1 MNNPYAS
8 SGGTS
13 SLGTVVANNFDDP
26 ISGETQS
33 IGATSASNWEVTNN
47 TPTNAGGA
55 ITDYPS
61 NGIYAYTGVVDDYT
75 SLTQTYN
82 LTMPIAGVG
91 GTNDNSISWATSDD
105 WLSAPANADGSSNY
119 EVQIH
124 VDTSDYT
131 GGHSCG
137 DATSTVSNISIGGQL
152 WLFCDYQTAKNANGT
167 CPNNGDCGEAV
178 FVLGGT
184 YADRVATPTA
194 SGSIDLKAMFQWLE
208 DNDVPGKSYPY
219 MEVGSALS
227 AISRGWEIVS
237 TGGATQTFSMNG
249 FTVDAV
255 GAPAPL
261 STAPTGVT
269 FTAGT
274 APTCVVKW
282 SAVSGAT
289 GYDLWS
295 AKTGFVRV
303 TGTSYTITGTAGTPI
318 GGVEVAPSNK
328 GGQGPYSGFTN
339 GCTPT

>member
-1 MNNPYAS
+1 MSAAPPPRPLQRWSATTTTVPPTTTTTTAGSSYSCNQLEPGDCYFPANTTNFVGMNNPYAS

-105 WLSAPANADGSSNY
+105 WLSAPANADGWSNY

-167 CPNNGDCGEAV
+167 CPNNG
-178 FVLGGT
+178 L
-184 YADRVATPTA
+184 R
-194 SGSIDLKAMFQWLE
+194 
-208 DNDVPGKSYPY
+208 
-219 MEVGSALS
+219 
-227 AISRGWEIVS
+227 
-237 TGGATQTFSMNG
+237 
-249 FTVDAV
+249 
-255 GAPAPL
+255 
-261 STAPTGVT
+261 
-269 FTAGT
+269 
-274 APTCVVKW
+274 
-282 SAVSGAT
+282 
-289 GYDLWS
+289 
-295 AKTGFVRV
+295 
-303 TGTSYTITGTAGTPI
+303 
-318 GGVEVAPSNK
+318 
-328 GGQGPYSGFTN
+328 
-339 GCTPT
+339 